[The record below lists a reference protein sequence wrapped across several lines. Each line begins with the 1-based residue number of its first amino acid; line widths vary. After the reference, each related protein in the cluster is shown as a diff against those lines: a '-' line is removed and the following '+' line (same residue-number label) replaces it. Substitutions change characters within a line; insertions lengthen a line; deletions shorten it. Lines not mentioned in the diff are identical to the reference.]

1 MRRFLT
7 SFLVLALVI
16 GAGAVWL
23 WPEGDKY
30 QVAVQ
35 LGSADNLVEG
45 GWVTVNGNRAGKVE
59 DIAVHEGKAMV
70 KLSLRGRNAPL
81 HDGAKVTV
89 EWNALLGERWIEIK
103 DGPRANARVPSGGM
117 LPGAQATPMNLD
129 DVLNALDAPTR
140 KRLTSLVKQL
150 DGTLEDNQADTRDT
164 LLASGPA
171 LQSLG
176 EVLSAVGKDGPS
188 LRSLVT
194 QLNSTVSILSKRDK
208 DVRTVVDDLSKTTK
222 VTVKQRKQLI
232 KTLKKLP
239 GTLDTTK
246 KTLDD
251 VPGVKEKTVPLLKDL
266 RPATRQLPSVSRN
279 LAPVLRNL
287 NPLVDRLG
295 PTLTSAD
302 ALLRY
307 TPGLLDTAHGTV
319 PGVTS
324 ATKYLEPALNYLRP
338 YTPELAGW
346 LSEWSGNG
354 ANYDGNGHFVRF
366 QLQQG
371 ATEFSDN
378 PGVVPPGS
386 VYEPYPLPGANVNQ
400 PWTDAWGGGAK

>member
-7 SFLVLALVI
+7 YFLVLALAI
-16 GAGAVWL
+16 SAGVMWL
-23 WPEGDKY
+23 WPSGDKY
-30 QVAVQ
+30 QVDVQ
-35 LGSADNLVEG
+35 LGSADNLVKG
-45 GWVTVNGNRAGKVE
+45 GWVTVNGNRAGKVAG
-59 DIAVHEGKAMV
+59 IAVRDGKASV
-70 KLSLRGRNAPL
+70 KLSLRDKNAPL
-81 HDGAKVTV
+81 HDGAKATV
-89 EWNALLGERWIEIK
+89 EWNALLGERWIDIK
-103 DGPRANARVPSGGM
+103 DGPRSNARIPSGGM
-117 LPGAQATPMNLD
+117 LRGAQATPMNLD
-129 DVLNALDAPTR
+129 DVLNTLDAPTR
-140 KRLTSLVKQL
+140 KRLTSLVRQL
-150 DGTLEDNQADTRDT
+150 DGTLNDSQSDTRNT

-176 EVLSAVGKDGPS
+176 QVLTAVGKDGPS

-194 QLNSTVSILSKRDK
+194 ELNSMVSTLSKRDK
-208 DVRTVVDDLSKTTK
+208 DVRTVVNELSKTTRS
-222 VTVKQRKQLI
+222 TVKQRRQLVAS
-232 KTLKKLP
+232 LKKLP
-239 GTLDTTK
+239 GTLQTTK
-246 KTLDD
+246 KTLDH
-251 VPGVKEKTVPLLKDL
+251 VPGVRKKAVPLLKDL
-266 RPATRQLPSVSRN
+266 HPATRQLPSVARN
-279 LAPVLRNL
+279 LGPVLRNL
-287 NPLVDRLG
+287 NPLVERLG

-302 ALLRY
+302 ALLQY
-307 TPGLLDTAHGTV
+307 TPGLLDTAHSTV

-378 PGVVPPGS
+378 PGAVPPGS

-400 PWTDAWGGGAK
+400 PWTDAWGGEAR